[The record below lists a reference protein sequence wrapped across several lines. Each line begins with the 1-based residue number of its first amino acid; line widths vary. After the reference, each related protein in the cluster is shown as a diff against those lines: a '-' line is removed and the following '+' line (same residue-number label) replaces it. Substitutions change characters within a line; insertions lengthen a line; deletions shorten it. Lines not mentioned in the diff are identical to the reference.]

1 MIELAVF
8 PIPNCV
14 TFPGVAFPLH
24 VFEPR
29 YRKMVTECA
38 ESGLPIA
45 VCHVTKTLH
54 DAPENQ
60 PVDKA
65 LNSNQATYKPVPIV
79 SAGQCEIMKTLDD
92 GRLFVNV
99 HLNGRYKLLEPTQSL
114 PYLIYQAE
122 LYDDAPMTDEQ
133 EAQANISKD
142 KLLHRLKALTADRKE
157 IQEVLAADPWKDK
170 SITEF
175 SFEIFNMV
183 TTEADIMQEILE
195 LDSPNARLDMALD
208 LLQHIPAQL

>member
-1 MIELAVF
+1 
-8 PIPNCV
+8 
-14 TFPGVAFPLH
+14 
-24 VFEPR
+24 
-29 YRKMVTECA
+29 MVTECA

-54 DAPENQ
+54 DAPDNQ
-60 PVDKA
+60 PVEKA
-65 LNSNQATYKPVPIV
+65 LNSNQATYKPVPVV
-79 SAGQCEIMKTLDD
+79 SAGRCEIMKTLDD

-99 HLNGRYKLLEPTQSL
+99 HLSARYHLLEPIQSL
-114 PYLIYQAE
+114 PYMIYKAE
-122 LYDDAPMTDEQ
+122 PYDDVALTEEQ
-133 EAQANISKD
+133 KSDALLSKD

-157 IQEVLAADPWKDK
+157 IQEVLAADPWQNK